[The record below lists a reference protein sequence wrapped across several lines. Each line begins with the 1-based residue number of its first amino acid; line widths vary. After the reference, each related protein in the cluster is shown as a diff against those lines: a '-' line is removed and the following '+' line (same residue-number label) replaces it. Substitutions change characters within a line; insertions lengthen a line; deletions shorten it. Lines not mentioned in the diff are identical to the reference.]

1 MGMKVLIVEDNR
13 RMAVVLLEGLRAQG
27 LAAEVC
33 GRGDE
38 ALGLLLAGGY
48 DAAVLDIMLPQR
60 DGLSMVRELR
70 ARGNQVPILMISAL
84 GSMDER
90 VVGIEAGA
98 DDYLAK
104 PFAVKELVARVKAL
118 GRRSLKMPQQVGDHI
133 LMLGDLSLDVN
144 RREARRGGGRLPL
157 SAREVLLLEVLL
169 RHAGHVCG
177 RRLLLEEVWEY
188 HFDQGSNLVDVFI
201 GRLRQKLD
209 LGHEVKLL
217 HTVRGAGY
225 VLQEGAP

>member
-1 MGMKVLIVEDNR
+1 
-13 RMAVVLLEGLRAQG
+13 MAVVLLEGLRAQG

-38 ALGLLLAGGY
+38 ALGLLLAGVY

>member
-1 MGMKVLIVEDNR
+1 
-13 RMAVVLLEGLRAQG
+13 MAVVLLEGLRAQG